1 MASDDIRALSDA
13 LAADPSSTV
22 FLQLG
27 ETLRRRGQLD
37 VALKVATR
45 GAERHQQ
52 RPDAH
57 DLLARIA
64 IDMGDFARARAEW
77 EFVLHLSP
85 SDAAAQ
91 KGLGFL
97 CFQQGEFE
105 HAALWLAAALAA
117 DPSDHSL
124 AAALATVR
132 ATIAA
137 GEATADT
144 TGNAASDVSGDNA
157 SALPDGAWETAP
169 TVRASAQVS
178 DARALFDA
186 VIGDQPQTVLLID
199 RDGFVVAG
207 QYVTA
212 DGRDL
217 GADLGAQLSGIS
229 DEAARAVRHLGLGA
243 WHQIVFES
251 EAASVAMAPSVD
263 GVLLVASP
271 RSVPLGYVRRL
282 LERSLERVGR
292 WLETGT

>member
-1 MASDDIRALSDA
+1 MTSDDIRALSDA

-27 ETLRRRGQLD
+27 EALRRRGQLD

-52 RPDAH
+52 RPEAH

-64 IDMGDFARARAEW
+64 IDQGDFARARAEW

-85 SDAAAQ
+85 GDAAAQ

-97 CFQQGEFE
+97 CFQQGDSAN
-105 HAALWLAAALAA
+105 AALWLAEALAA
-117 DPSDHSL
+117 DPNDPSL
-124 AAALATVR
+124 GAALATVR
-132 ATIAA
+132 STIAA
-137 GEATADT
+137 ADAVSPVA
-144 TGNAASDVSGDNA
+144 GADAAAARDQTWDPV
-157 SALPDGAWETAP
+157 P
-169 TVRASAQVS
+169 TVAARAPVA
-178 DARALFDA
+178 DARALFDV

-229 DEAARAVRHLGLGA
+229 DEAARAVQHLGLGS
-243 WHQIVFES
+243 WQQIVFES
-251 EAASVAMAPSVD
+251 EAASVAMAPSLD

-282 LERSLERVGR
+282 LERSLERVRR